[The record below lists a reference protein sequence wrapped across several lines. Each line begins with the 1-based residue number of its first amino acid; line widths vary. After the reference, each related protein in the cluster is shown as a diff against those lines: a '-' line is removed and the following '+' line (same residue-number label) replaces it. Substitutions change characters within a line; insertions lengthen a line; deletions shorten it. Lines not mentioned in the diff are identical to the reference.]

1 MKKKILITDDDEGV
15 QDIFKL
21 ILENA
26 GYEVAIYGDAVSLF
40 EDKYKRPG
48 LFILDKEL
56 SGEDGLKL

>member
-1 MKKKILITDDDEGV
+1 V

-48 LFILDKEL
+48 LFILDKQL